1 MTFLEKAIGHS
12 RATIS
17 ILLFVLFAGIGA
29 RSFINVDLNPEVSV
43 PIVIV
48 MVRHQG
54 ISPEDASRLLLKPM
68 ETELKSLDGI
78 DELNAHA
85 LEGLAYVVV
94 EFEVGVDVDAALA
107 DVREAVNR
115 AKSEFPDDT
124 DEPVVREA
132 AAAPE
137 PTVVLTFS
145 GDQLT
150 ERELFTIVKQLRQEI
165 ESLPDILEANL
176 AGDREEVVE
185 VLLEP
190 AQLEHYNITAS
201 EFLQTVAA
209 NNLLVPSGE
218 YDTAKGRFG
227 VKVPG
232 LIEDRRDVL
241 SLPIKSNSD
250 GVVTLADVANIRRT
264 FKDPSTFS
272 HVNGRRAMAIEVY
285 KRSKANAINSVVAVR
300 AVVDQAKEQIP
311 QGVQIDYI
319 FDVSD
324 FALQMV
330 NELQGNILSAIVLV
344 MVVVVAALG
353 VRSALLVGLGIPFS
367 LLGATIIAY
376 VLGYSF
382 NFMVIFG
389 LLLALGMLID
399 GAIVIVEYADQQ
411 YVRGLSLKEA
421 YISAVRRMFMPVVA
435 STATTL
441 AVFLPLILW
450 PGVVGEFMSYL
461 PVTVFAVLS
470 WSLLYALFFVPVL
483 GVLVGK
489 SRNKKESS
497 DIQAGTNKLPQNTH
511 QKDPLAVLGAL
522 GRWYG
527 DFIGKALARPVLTVG
542 MVTILLVSI
551 FVLYGAFGRG
561 VSFFVDTESRYGI
574 VSVRA
579 QGNLTIEE
587 QSRLSSEVEARL
599 MKVPNVNAVYA
610 ASRGNGIGANLEKA
624 KDQISNIL
632 VELNKAAERSKSS
645 FDIFADIRQATSDMT
660 GIIVSAEPV
669 QGGPPVGKDL
679 QIQLSSNNRE
689 KMRQEVRRIRH
700 FIENDVE
707 GLLDIEDTLP
717 LPGIEWEIV
726 VDRAEAAM
734 LGVDTRQVGN
744 MVQLVTNGIKIG
756 EFRPDDAEDE
766 VEIRV
771 RYPAAERGIFA
782 LDELRVTTPGGAVP
796 VSSFVT
802 RHARPKVDS
811 IQRIDRKE
819 VILIKAN
826 TEDDVLPD
834 DKVKEIMAWLA
845 SADIDPA
852 VDVVFRGANEEQK
865 DSIAFLG
872 IAFGMALFL
881 MLILM
886 VMQFNSFYQ
895 AFLILSSVIMSTAGV
910 LLGLLLMQ
918 QPLSVLMSGIG
929 IVALAGIVVNNNIVL
944 IDTYNH
950 LRREEAG
957 ITSLEAARRA
967 AMMRLRP
974 VLLTT
979 ITTAVGLM
987 PLACNVSLD
996 FTHRLIEVGGE
1007 LASWWQQLAA
1017 AIVNGLLFST
1027 ILTLLVTPAML
1038 VMPDYLRQRWN
1049 HYFGASDIQAVS

>member
-1 MTFLEKAIGHS
+1 MTFLENAIGHS

-17 ILLFVLFAGIGA
+17 ILLFVLFAGIAA

-48 MVRHQG
+48 TVRHQG

-85 LEGLAYVVV
+85 LEGFAYVVV
-94 EFEVGVDVDAALA
+94 EFEVGVNVDVAQA

-190 AQLEHYNITAS
+190 SQLEHYNITAS

-232 LIEDRRDVL
+232 LIEDRRDVF

-300 AVVDQAKEQIP
+300 AVVDQAKEHIP

-330 NELQGNILSAIVLV
+330 NELQGNILTAIVLV

-376 VLGYSF
+376 LLGYSF

-389 LLLALGMLID
+389 LLLAMGMLID

-411 YVRGLSLKEA
+411 YVRGLSIKEA

-489 SRNKKESS
+489 SRNKKDGSE
-497 DIQAGTNKLPQNTH
+497 IQADTNKSH
-511 QKDPLAVLGAL
+511 QKDPLVVLGAV

-527 DFIGKALARPVLTVG
+527 SFIGRALARPVLTVG

-551 FVLYGAFGRG
+551 FMLYGASGRG

-645 FDIFADIRQATSDMT
+645 FDIFSDIRQATSDMT

-669 QGGPPVGKDL
+669 QGGPPVGKDI

-700 FIENDVE
+700 FIESDVK

-771 RYPAAERGIFA
+771 RYPSAERGIFA
-782 LDELRVTTPGGAVP
+782 LDELRVTTPDGSVP

-802 RHARPKVDS
+802 RHAQPKVDS

-826 TEDDVLPD
+826 TEDGVLPD

-845 SADIDPA
+845 SANIDPT

-950 LRREEAG
+950 LKREEAG
-957 ITSLEAARRA
+957 ITSLDAARRA

-1038 VMPDYLRQRWN
+1038 VMPDYLRQCWN
-1049 HYFGASDIQAVS
+1049 HYFGKSDVQAVS